1 MFIMGSSF
9 IAYSSVGRVV
19 FPPWPSK
26 VFCFFFR
33 PRKITQKSE
42 EEKPEPLK
50 AHMPR
55 IGSFFTLSYRVS
67 SHAQP
72 PNALRMDGVSQ
83 NIWGKICERRVE
95 YVITL
100 ILIQNRFIR
109 GTFFEREF
117 PQNWHWHRGHKSD
130 LSVSIWNV
138 RLSLICLIFLREK
151 FWEAKKRVLV
161 EMRNA
166 RNGD

>member
-1 MFIMGSSF
+1 MWPAWF
-9 IAYSSVGRVV
+9 

-26 VFCFFFR
+26 VVGFFR

-42 EEKPEPLK
+42 EKKTPEPLK

-72 PNALRMDGVSQ
+72 PNASRMGGVSQ
-83 NIWGKICERRVE
+83 NIWGENLRAQSGVRNYININTKSIHQRHIFR
-95 YVITL
+95 
-100 ILIQNRFIR
+100 
-109 GTFFEREF
+109 REF
-117 PQNWHWHRGHKSD
+117 SLNWHRGHKSD

-138 RLSLICLIFLREK
+138 RLSLICLIFFREN
-151 FWEAKKRVLV
+151 FWRRKK
-161 EMRNA
+161 
-166 RNGD
+166 GF